1 MKLRKGKTKRVRYC
15 LFDGPFAGEIAYL
28 PEETM
33 VFTAK
38 SMTGQYTRGIW
49 YNVR

>member
-1 MKLRKGKTKRVRYC
+1 MKRIAKPKRHYYVC
-15 LFDGPFAGEIAYL
+15 IDGPWAGEIAYL